1 MFLAKK
7 KEKKNLYE
15 ATSGQKANHQHF
27 FSRNIIEEGLS
38 IYDLVRAGPNVG
50 FSVVSFVIVFLLRLV
65 LYPFFFFLIFR
76 SIFKA
81 IFGYIHIN
89 SDQH

>member
-7 KEKKNLYE
+7 KKNLYE

-38 IYDLVRAGPNVG
+38 IYDLGRAGPNVG
-50 FSVVSFVIVFLLRLV
+50 FSVVSFVMVFHLRLV
-65 LYPFFFFLIFR
+65 LHAFFFFNLPFD
-76 SIFKA
+76 F
-81 IFGYIHIN
+81 
-89 SDQH
+89 

>member
-7 KEKKNLYE
+7 KDLYE

-27 FSRNIIEEGLS
+27 FSRNTIEEGLS
-38 IYDLVRAGPNVG
+38 IYDLGRAGPNVG

-65 LYPFFFFLIFR
+65 LYAFFFFLSSVQFLKQ
-76 SIFKA
+76 SLA
-81 IFGYIHIN
+81 IYT
-89 SDQH
+89 